1 MAEVIWSDN
10 ATGWRIDTLA
20 YGGSTF
26 GQKSAEKLDSTFK
39 AYSRLLSAHPLLG
52 HREPLLTHIAGITYR
67 VYLFTE
73 ITNSYTGSS
82 LKTARRRTE
91 S

>member
-1 MAEVIWSDN
+1 MAEVIWTDN

-26 GQKSAEKLDSTFK
+26 GQKSAEKLLDNTFK

-52 HREPLLTHIAGITYR
+52 HREPLLIHITGITYR
-67 VYLFTE
+67 VYLSIV
-73 ITNSYTGSS
+73 ITNSYIQGR
-82 LKTARRRTE
+82 A
-91 S
+91 